1 MVINWGMAKK
11 VYIETYGCQMNVYDS
26 ELVSS
31 ILQKD
36 GFEQTEKAEEAD
48 LILINTCSVREN
60 AEQRVFGRLDFFKSL
75 KKKRKWLVIGVLG
88 CMAERLKEKLLE
100 HPAVDLVAGPDS
112 YRDLPKLVSAMA
124 EGGSHINTLLSH
136 TETYADISPVRMNDG
151 GVSGFIS
158 IMRGCNNVCSY
169 CIVPYVRGS
178 ERSRDPRSIVR
189 EACEMFEAGYRE
201 VNLLGQ
207 NVDSYLYEDNA
218 AGSKVTFA
226 NLLEMV
232 AAVDP
237 ALRVRFATSHPK
249 DMSDEVLYAMAKH
262 PNICKHIHLPVQSG
276 SNEVL
281 EKMNRKYTVE
291 TYLQRIAKIRE
302 VLPECGITTDVIV
315 GFCGETADD
324 FQKTLDLFRL
334 VGYDWAFMF
343 AYSQRPNTKAARH
356 FADDVTAEEKERRLQ
371 QMIELQ
377 AGLSLEKHQKCLG
390 QCYEV
395 LVEGPSKKDP
405 QQLSGRTSQ
414 NRVCVFPAEGH
425 KPGDYVTVRVESCT
439 PATLIGT
446 IVK

>member
-1 MVINWGMAKK
+1 MDIRYEVHDAGNIDLDGRYVI
-11 VYIETYGCQMNVYDS
+11 
-26 ELVSS
+26 VSNHP
-31 ILQKD
+31 LGGLD
-36 GFEQTEKAEEAD
+36 G
-48 LILINTCSVREN
+48 LILISYFSKT
-60 AEQRVFGRLDFFKSL
+60 FPGRGLKVLTNDFL
-75 KKKRKWLVIGVLG
+75 
-88 CMAERLKEKLLE
+88 MAERLKEKLLE

-334 VGYDWAFMF
+334 VGYDWAFMSF
-343 AYSQRPNTKAARH
+343 TYCGNPSRSDGSVRFRAKALVAASTLLPN
-356 FADDVTAEEKERRLQ
+356 F
-371 QMIELQ
+371 
-377 AGLSLEKHQKCLG
+377 S
-390 QCYEV
+390 
-395 LVEGPSKKDP
+395 
-405 QQLSGRTSQ
+405 
-414 NRVCVFPAEGH
+414 PAI
-425 KPGDYVTVRVESCT
+425 DRSS
-439 PATLIGT
+439 
-446 IVK
+446 

>member
-371 QMIELQ
+371 QMIDLQ

>member
-26 ELVSS
+26 ELVLS

-88 CMAERLKEKLLE
+88 CMAERLKDKLLE

-112 YRDLPKLVSAMA
+112 YRDLPRLVSAMA
-124 EGGSHINTLLSH
+124 EGGSRINTLLSH

-189 EACEMFEAGYRE
+189 EACDMFEAGYRE

-218 AGSKVTFA
+218 AGCKVTFA

-281 EKMNRKYTVE
+281 ERMNRKYTVE

-324 FQKTLDLFRL
+324 FQKTLDLFRM

-371 QMIELQ
+371 QIIDLQ
-377 AGLSLEKHQKCLG
+377 AELSLEKHKKCLG

>member
-1 MVINWGMAKK
+1 MAKK

-371 QMIELQ
+371 QMIDLQ

>member
-1 MVINWGMAKK
+1 MKFF
-11 VYIETYGCQMNVYDS
+11 IETIGCQMNVNDS
-26 ELVSS
+26 DKITDYLLKAGLEKTDD
-31 ILQKD
+31 ILQS
-36 GFEQTEKAEEAD
+36 D
-48 LILINTCSVREN
+48 LVLLNTCSVRFS
-60 AEQRVFGRLDFFKSL
+60 AEHKAYSFLGRLAEH
-75 KKKRKWLVIGVLG
+75 KKNKPALISGVIG
-88 CMAERLKEKLLE
+88 CMAQHAGKQIKSRFGFVNFVLGAKELDKF
-100 HPAVDLVAGPDS
+100 P
-112 YRDLPKLVSAMA
+112 
-124 EGGSHINTLLSH
+124 HI
-136 TETYADISPVRMNDG
+136 ISKFIDKKEEIGKQRVL
-151 GVSGFIS
+151 GVSEYVT
-158 IMRGCNNVCSY
+158 IMRGCGNFCSY

-189 EACEMFEAGYRE
+189 EACDMFEAGYRE

-218 AGSKVTFA
+218 AGCKVTFA

-281 EKMNRKYTVE
+281 ERMNRKYTVE

-324 FQKTLDLFRL
+324 FQKTLDLFRM

-371 QMIELQ
+371 QIIDLQ
-377 AGLSLEKHQKCLG
+377 AELSLEKHKKCLG

>member
-1 MVINWGMAKK
+1 
-11 VYIETYGCQMNVYDS
+11 
-26 ELVSS
+26 
-31 ILQKD
+31 
-36 GFEQTEKAEEAD
+36 
-48 LILINTCSVREN
+48 
-60 AEQRVFGRLDFFKSL
+60 
-75 KKKRKWLVIGVLG
+75 
-88 CMAERLKEKLLE
+88 MAERLKEKLLE

-124 EGGSHINTLLSH
+124 EGGSHINTLLSR

-158 IMRGCNNVCSY
+158 IMRGCNNICSY

-281 EKMNRKYTVE
+281 ERMNRKYTVE

-371 QMIELQ
+371 QIIDLQ

-405 QQLSGRTSQ
+405 QRLSGRTSQ

-425 KPGDYVTVRVESCT
+425 KPGDYVTVSIESCT